1 MSELKSY
8 WWCPNCKLELCP
20 ENVTYGEQHEACGH
34 PAEWIEPE
42 SMIVKLTAEVAEL
55 KERLEQEQ
63 GMGNKCHDTIDTLIA
78 ERDEAR
84 AMVKKACDDGWYEY
98 KEQLTNYEPCHL
110 AKITEA
116 WLKEQVE
123 NDRNGNNEV

>member
-42 SMIVKLTAEVAEL
+42 SM
-55 KERLEQEQ
+55 
-63 GMGNKCHDTIDTLIA
+63 IDTLIA